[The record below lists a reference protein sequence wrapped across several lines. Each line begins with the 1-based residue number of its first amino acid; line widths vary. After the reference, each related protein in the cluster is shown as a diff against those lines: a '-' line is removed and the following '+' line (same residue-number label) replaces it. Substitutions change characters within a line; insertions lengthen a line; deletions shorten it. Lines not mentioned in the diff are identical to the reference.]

1 MYLTV
6 KGLLGLE
13 TIYKLEQR
21 GTIRVVP
28 VENQH
33 CLAISTREAIT
44 ISSGYAELI
53 FSDGGGKANT
63 MVGADMTEVRE
74 TDTTLCGEP
83 NFLVQEVLF
92 YWQRGFIRI

>member
-1 MYLTV
+1 M
-6 KGLLGLE
+6 
-13 TIYKLEQR
+13 
-21 GTIRVVP
+21 VP

-53 FSDGGGKANT
+53 SSDRGGKANT